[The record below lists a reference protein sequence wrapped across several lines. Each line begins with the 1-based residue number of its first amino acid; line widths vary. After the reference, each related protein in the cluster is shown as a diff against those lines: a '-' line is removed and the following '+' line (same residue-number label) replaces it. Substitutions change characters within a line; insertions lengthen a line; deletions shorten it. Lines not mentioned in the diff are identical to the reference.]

1 MRDIIGSFFF
11 TQRVRERDREV
22 KRDRIQSDVGDLSA
36 AALTKTLPIY
46 TILVYKK
53 SKNKLEHDD
62 Y

>member
-1 MRDIIGSFFF
+1 MG
-11 TQRVRERDREV
+11 
-22 KRDRIQSDVGDLSA
+22 RIQSDVGDLSA